1 MYKKRLILKI
11 TDIVNASEFLD
22 NNIIKISKNLNQE
35 KLEKLLIIIYDFFVK
50 ELSMSE
56 EEKTNAFKIKN
67 TFLKQTQNIFK
78 KAPLEFIKKI
88 ESKEKN
94 MELKEILI

>member
-35 KLEKLLIIIYDFFVK
+35 KLEKLL
-50 ELSMSE
+50 L
-56 EEKTNAFKIKN
+56 
-67 TFLKQTQNIFK
+67 
-78 KAPLEFIKKI
+78 PLENRTSYYSNFF
-88 ESKEKN
+88 
-94 MELKEILI
+94 